1 MGFGLHF
8 APHRP
13 RAEFLRHPGSGG
25 LRGATRPAPQHPPR
39 AGPSAAA
46 AGPARREHAAA
57 WSVERGPRA
66 WGRRERAGAGG
77 RGRVPEAAAG
87 VPGGGGRRR
96 GRSPAERRLLERAR
110 SPRIRGL
117 DGGVCVCVGVP
128 QCPHNSPPP
137 APKPLEIEGL
147 LKNRVVAMQPQL
159 PDKTL
164 RRGSN
169 QLAGFRAPPTWKL
182 RSCRCASSS
191 AGLQPA
197 LWSAGFHRAHGGRR
211 QSEVASVRVL
221 KRRRASPGR
230 DWRSR
235 DLCILTELS
244 SQQCHEPGTV
254 VLFLKRGNCS

>member
-1 MGFGLHF
+1 MRARAAGG
-8 APHRP
+8 ACPRRP
-13 RAEFLRHPGSGG
+13 QGCPAAEGGGAAGVRPSGG
-25 LRGATRPAPQHPPR
+25 C
-39 AGPSAAA
+39 SK
-46 AGPARREHAAA
+46 
-57 WSVERGPRA
+57 
-66 WGRRERAGAGG
+66 G
-77 RGRVPEAAAG
+77 RGRRASEAWT
-87 VPGGGGRRR
+87 
-96 GRSPAERRLLERAR
+96 E
-110 SPRIRGL
+110 
-117 DGGVCVCVGVP
+117 VCVGGVP

-182 RSCRCASSS
+182 RSCRCARSS

-254 VLFLKRGNCS
+254 VLFVKRGNCS